1 MPAAARALSAT
12 GAARPL
18 KGIAAMIAGMAV
30 LTLSDAI
37 SKQPNPLDPVAR
49 RFQGGQF
56 VTVDYTPIEQRP
68 VRSPASDD

>member
-18 KGIAAMIAGMAV
+18 KGIAAMIAGMAF

-37 SKQPNPLDPVAR
+37 SKQPGDVTGMTKVKIPADNVELKLD
-49 RFQGGQF
+49 
-56 VTVDYTPIEQRP
+56 TVLP
-68 VRSPASDD
+68 